1 MRKAAL
7 LLSLLLSAVALTSCS
22 WRGIPLDS
30 DHFPDPNLYMWVRTC
45 DMNQNGYLSDKEIE
59 DAKSLIVWD
68 DCEDLTGIE
77 YLTNLEILALQHGS
91 DLTGIEKLTKL
102 KTLCISSFDDLNGV
116 KFPDSLEKF
125 EIYTSV
131 FKDKLVF
138 GNDNKVIDILF
149 KDCVFEKGIQFES
162 DQVQKVDFDDCGV
175 AEDVVFADCDGMTYF
190 HAYFASRNSDYGYLR
205 EQSYTVDLSG
215 CDELDNVNIENGQVV
230 SSVDLSNCGKLREF
244 WVADLFEPA
253 ATAIDISGC
262 PNIEEARISRSVS
275 RLDISDCPH
284 LISASEQT
292 PDRNLHVEYKSE
304 DGYIYSSNED
314 LVLVK

>member
-7 LLSLLLSAVALTSCS
+7 LLSLLLSTIALTSCS

-102 KTLCISSFDDLNGV
+102 KTLCISNFEGLEGV
-116 KFPDSLEKF
+116 KFPDSLEKI

-131 FKDKLVF
+131 FKDKFVF

-215 CDELDNVNIENGQVV
+215 CDNLDQVSIEDGQAV

-244 WVADLFEPA
+244 LVFDLYEPA
-253 ATAIDISGC
+253 PTTINISGC
-262 PNIEEARISRSVS
+262 PNIEEARVSRGVS

-284 LISASEQT
+284 LISASEHPQES
-292 PDRNLHVEYKSE
+292 RYSAEYKSG
-304 DGYIYSSNED
+304 DGYIYSANED